1 MFRSLVPFKM
11 GLGVSFPLVI
21 GKGPVPRPPK
31 RPYPLKPP
39 RRPPKNLRPNIPL
52 RNPLNLPFLNLNPS
66 IDKTRNTK
74 VKINNAIRIL
84 INQTMINDQKHHIY
98 SVGTLRGC
106 VDFSRQKLR
115 FVDRQKRSCFGQ
127 KSDNFVH
134 MTSKYV
140 KLVTMKS
147 IRVKFFRIL

>member
-11 GLGVSFPLVI
+11 GLGVSFPLEMK
-21 GKGPVPRPPK
+21 KGPVPRPPP

-52 RNPLNLPFLNLNPS
+52 RNPPNLPFLNLNPS

-84 INQTMINDQKHHIY
+84 INQTMINDQKHRIY
-98 SVGTLRGC
+98 S
-106 VDFSRQKLR
+106 FSRYIKRLR
-115 FVDRQKRSCFGQ
+115 
-127 KSDNFVH
+127 
-134 MTSKYV
+134 
-140 KLVTMKS
+140 
-147 IRVKFFRIL
+147 